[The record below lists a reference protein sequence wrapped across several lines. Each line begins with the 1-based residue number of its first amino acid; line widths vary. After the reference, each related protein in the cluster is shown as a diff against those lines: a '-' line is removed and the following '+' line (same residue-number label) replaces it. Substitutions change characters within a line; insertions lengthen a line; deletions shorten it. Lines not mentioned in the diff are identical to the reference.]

1 MAIITISRGSFS
13 GGVMLAECLAARLG
27 YRMIGRETIVQR
39 AAAEGASEQ
48 ELLDALLKPPGL
60 MERFRHTRYKYLT
73 LLQGAL
79 AEEVRSGNAVYHGN
93 AGHLLLQDGSPI
105 LCVRVIA
112 PLEFRTAMAMAR
124 LRCSRSQA
132 VAYITRVDAERRRW
146 TRYLYGVDWEDP
158 ALYDAIINLERAGIE
173 QACDVI
179 VTMARQRCLAIT
191 PECRAWMENLA
202 LASGVKAR
210 LALDPATSHL
220 EFDVTADGG
229 RVAIGGKLPRP
240 EEMAEVRRV
249 ATATAGVTAVDLSR
263 LAPGGPPS

>member
-1 MAIITISRGSFS
+1 
-13 GGVMLAECLAARLG
+13 
-27 YRMIGRETIVQR
+27 
-39 AAAEGASEQ
+39 
-48 ELLDALLKPPGL
+48 
-60 MERFRHTRYKYLT
+60 
-73 LLQGAL
+73 
-79 AEEVRSGNAVYHGN
+79 
-93 AGHLLLQDGSPI
+93 LQDGSPI

-124 LRCSRSQA
+124 RGCSRSQA

-158 ALYDAIINLERAGIE
+158 ALYDVIINLERAGIE

-179 VTMARQRCLAIT
+179 VTMARQRCFAIT

-249 ATATAGVTAVDLSR
+249 ATATAGVTAVDLSQ